1 MNKHFRRGLAK
12 GVPIAIGYMPI
23 AIAYGVLSSV
33 YGMPAWFVLASSA
46 IVYAGSAQFMAANLM
61 ITGTG
66 VWEIILTT
74 LLVNSRN
81 LLLAAGLAHNLEA
94 GATKSERLAV
104 GSLTTD
110 ELFSVAL
117 LEKHQA
123 LPPAYVIGIGLSGY
137 LSWVVGTAFGIG
149 LTDLLPPA
157 LASSMGIGLYAM
169 FLGLLVPALREQP
182 QARLVT
188 LIAVTM
194 NLLLYALATLLGI
207 GHGLTIFIATVSA
220 VALVTAAKKRL
231 QW

>member
-12 GVPIAIGYMPI
+12 GVPM

-94 GATKSERLAV
+94 GRRSR
-104 GSLTTD
+104 
-110 ELFSVAL
+110 SVWRS
-117 LEKHQA
+117 
-123 LPPAYVIGIGLSGY
+123 V
-137 LSWVVGTAFGIG
+137 
-149 LTDLLPPA
+149 
-157 LASSMGIGLYAM
+157 
-169 FLGLLVPALREQP
+169 R
-182 QARLVT
+182 
-188 LIAVTM
+188 
-194 NLLLYALATLLGI
+194 
-207 GHGLTIFIATVSA
+207 
-220 VALVTAAKKRL
+220 
-231 QW
+231 

>member
-94 GATKSERLAV
+94 GRRSR
-104 GSLTTD
+104 
-110 ELFSVAL
+110 SVWRS
-117 LEKHQA
+117 
-123 LPPAYVIGIGLSGY
+123 V
-137 LSWVVGTAFGIG
+137 
-149 LTDLLPPA
+149 
-157 LASSMGIGLYAM
+157 
-169 FLGLLVPALREQP
+169 R
-182 QARLVT
+182 
-188 LIAVTM
+188 
-194 NLLLYALATLLGI
+194 
-207 GHGLTIFIATVSA
+207 
-220 VALVTAAKKRL
+220 
-231 QW
+231 

>member
-1 MNKHFRRGLAK
+1 M
-12 GVPIAIGYMPI
+12 
-23 AIAYGVLSSV
+23 
-33 YGMPAWFVLASSA
+33 
-46 IVYAGSAQFMAANLM
+46 
-61 ITGTG
+61 
-66 VWEIILTT
+66 
-74 LLVNSRN
+74 
-81 LLLAAGLAHNLEA
+81 
-94 GATKSERLAV
+94 
-104 GSLTTD
+104 
-110 ELFSVAL
+110 
-117 LEKHQA
+117 EKHQA

>member
-1 MNKHFRRGLAK
+1 MYFSGWFSTVCCVSRRCRGQVANSEHDRANSLVRICNTKEAD
-12 GVPIAIGYMPI
+12 
-23 AIAYGVLSSV
+23 SV
-33 YGMPAWFVLASSA
+33 
-46 IVYAGSAQFMAANLM
+46 
-61 ITGTG
+61 TG

-94 GATKSERLAV
+94 GATKAERLAV

-188 LIAVTM
+188 LIAVTI
-194 NLLLYALATLLGI
+194 NLVLYALASLLGI

-220 VALVTAAKKRL
+220 VALVTAAKERL